1 MMKFVVGKKVQTRRD
16 KVPKDDDEEE
26 ESRWSGV
33 ELQDEPSGA
42 AVNKGLILSCSSILN
57 NAAAKQQHSASVC
70 AYVTLHGS
78 SPGVLPSVL
87 WLRKLLSVQ

>member
-1 MMKFVVGKKVQTRRD
+1 MMKLVVGKKVQTRRD

-26 ESRWSGV
+26 IRRSGA